1 MRPRQTLIVG
11 LGVALLTLLGSISVA
26 QAQYAPPP
34 PGYAPPPPSYYPPP
48 PPPPPRGVY
57 RSGLVYGFSLGVG
70 SFSFSGCGD
79 ICGVAGMGEVHIG
92 GMIAPRLALMGD
104 FWGGVHAFSDSVL
117 GDGET
122 FNGIY
127 TLALQYWL
135 TDIIWVKGGLGLG
148 NVQISA
154 SCDDFGDSCNF
165 DDETGFAFMLAAG
178 IEIVQSYNFALDLQL
193 RYGNVVYKTAS
204 DGSQGDGDTNMFAFM
219 VGFNW
224 Y

>member
-1 MRPRQTLIVG
+1 MRSGKTLA
-11 LGVALLTLLGSISVA
+11 VAFGITLLTLLGSLSVA

-34 PGYAPPPPSYYPPP
+34 AYYPPP
-48 PPPPPRGVY
+48 PPPPPPPRGLY

-79 ICGVAGMGEVHIG
+79 VCGVAGMGEFHIG
-92 GMIAPRLALMGD
+92 GMLAPRLALMGD
-104 FWGGVHAFSDSVL
+104 FWGGIHAFDDTEFGL
-117 GDGET
+117 GSGTT

-127 TLALQYWL
+127 TLAGQYWL
-135 TDIIWVKGGLGLG
+135 TDILWVKAGLGFAHI
-148 NVQISA
+148 QISA
-154 SCDDFGDSCNF
+154 DNGCDFYSDNCTV

-178 IEIVQSYNFALDLQL
+178 VEVMQSYNFALDLQL
-193 RYGNVVYKTAS
+193 RYGNVVYKAA
-204 DGSQGDGDTNMFAFM
+204 DNGGSGDGDTNMFALM

>member
-1 MRPRQTLIVG
+1 MRSRKNLAVG
-11 LGVALLTLLGSISVA
+11 LGIALLTLLGSFSVA

-34 PGYAPPPPSYYPPP
+34 PPPPYYPPPP

-57 RSGLVYGFSLGVG
+57 RSGLVYGFSLGIG
-70 SFSFSGCGD
+70 TFSFANCGD
-79 ICGVAGMGEVHIG
+79 ICGAAGMGEFHLG
-92 GMIAPRLALMGD
+92 GMIGPRLALEGD
-104 FWGGVHAFSDSVL
+104 FWGGVHAFSDQYF
-117 GDGET
+117 GDGTT

-135 TDIIWVKGGLGLG
+135 TDIIWVKGGLGG
-148 NVQISA
+148 GHIQISA
-154 SCDDFGDSCNF
+154 SCDIAADCVF

-178 IEIVQSYNFALDLQL
+178 IEVVQTYNFALDLQL
-193 RYGNVVYKTAS
+193 RYGNVLYSPA
-204 DGSQGDGDTNMFAFM
+204 DNGGAGDGDTNMFALM

>member
-1 MRPRQTLIVG
+1 MRPRQPLIVG

-34 PGYAPPPPSYYPPP
+34 QGYAPPPSYYPP

-57 RSGLVYGFSLGVG
+57 RSGLVYGFSLGLG
-70 SFSFSGCGD
+70 SISFSGCGD
-79 ICGVAGMGEVHIG
+79 VCGVAGMGEFHIG
-92 GMIAPRLALMGD
+92 GMIGPRLALEGD

-127 TLALQYWL
+127 SLALQYWL

-154 SCDDFGDSCNF
+154 SCDDFGDDCNF

-193 RYGNVVYKTAS
+193 RYGNVVYKTAD